1 VRARAAVLL
10 RAVLV
15 LSAGVLLLLGAP
27 ATSGADPPDLEALRE
42 RNRELAVQ
50 SHAAV
55 VELYA
60 LESRLAS
67 AQAEL
72 ARLEART
79 AALRRSQRRAAIHY
93 RAAKRTLDIA
103 QQRLGQQLR
112 LLYQSDE
119 PDPLAILLGA
129 TSLSEA
135 LEGLENLSRTARQ
148 TEQVLD
154 RARRAKVAVS
164 AERRKLAARR
174 RATARAQARAA
185 GSYRALLAARSERAD
200 YLARL
205 RSEQQLTAAQISEL
219 EARAQQ
225 AQEQAQQLAAEQP
238 QQTSSGEPA
247 SQPVEEPAP
256 SEPQPNPAE
265 SVEQE
270 TTPEPAPTAPPPTSG
285 RTVGVVATAYCLSGT
300 TATGLPVGPGIV
312 AVDPS
317 FIPLGTRMTIPGYGE
332 GVAADTGGAIVGNR
346 IDLWMPC
353 PQANVYGSKNVTITL
368 H

>member
-1 VRARAAVLL
+1 MRARAAVLL

-15 LSAGVLLLLGAP
+15 LSAGLLLLLGAP
-27 ATSGADPPDLEALRE
+27 STSGADPPDLEGLRE

-60 LESRLAS
+60 LESRLAT

-72 ARLEART
+72 AKLQART
-79 AALRRSQRRAAIHY
+79 AALKRLQRRAAIHY
-93 RAAKRTLDIA
+93 RAAKRTLDVA
-103 QQRLGQQLR
+103 QRRLGEQLR

-119 PDPLAILLGA
+119 PDPLAVVLGA

-135 LEGLENLSRTARQ
+135 LEGLENISRTARQ
-148 TEQVLD
+148 TEQIVD
-154 RARRAKVAVS
+154 GARAAKRTVAAQRRT
-164 AERRKLAARR
+164 LARR
-174 RATARAQARAA
+174 RAAAADAQERAA

-205 RSEQQLTAAQISEL
+205 RSEQQLTAQQISEL
-219 EARAQQ
+219 EAQAQQ
-225 AQEQAQQLAAEQP
+225 AQEQAAQLAAEEP
-238 QQTSSGEPA
+238 PPTSNEQPA
-247 SQPVEEPAP
+247 SQPVEETIP
-256 SEPQPNPAE
+256 SDEPQPNPAE
-265 SVEQE
+265 SVE
-270 TTPEPAPTAPPPTSG
+270 TPTEPAPTAPPPTSG
-285 RTVGVVATAYCLSGT
+285 RTVTVVATAYCLTGT

-353 PQANVYGSKNVTITL
+353 PQANVYGSKTLTITL

>member
-1 VRARAAVLL
+1 VL

-15 LSAGVLLLLGAP
+15 LSAGLLLLLGAP
-27 ATSGADPPDLEALRE
+27 SIGVADPPDLEGLRE
-42 RNRELAVQ
+42 RNRELAVE
-50 SHAAV
+50 SRAAV

-60 LESRLAS
+60 LESRLAT

-72 ARLEART
+72 GRLQART
-79 AALRRSQRRAAIHY
+79 AALKRLQHRAAIQY
-93 RAAKRTLDIA
+93 RAARRTLNVA
-103 QQRLGQQLR
+103 QRRLGEQLR

-119 PDPLAILLGA
+119 PDPLAVLLGA

-135 LEGLENLSRTARQ
+135 LEGLENISRTARQ
-148 TEQVLD
+148 TEQIVDGARSAKRTVAAQRRRL
-154 RARRAKVAVS
+154 AQRRAAAAD
-164 AERRKLAARR
+164 AE
-174 RATARAQARAA
+174 ARAA
-185 GSYRALLAARSERAD
+185 DSYRGLLAARSERAG

-205 RSEQQLTAAQISEL
+205 RSEQELTARQISEL
-219 EARAQQ
+219 EARAQE
-225 AQEQAQQLAAEQP
+225 AQERAAELAATQP
-238 QQTSSGEPA
+238 APAPSSDTA
-247 SQPVEEPAP
+247 SQPVEETIP
-256 SEPQPNPAE
+256 SDEPQPNPAE
-265 SVEQE
+265 SVE
-270 TTPEPAPTAPPPTSG
+270 TPAEPAPTTPPPTSG
-285 RTVGVVATAYCLSGT
+285 RTVTVVATAYCLSGT

-353 PQANVYGSKNVTITL
+353 PQANVYGSKTLTITL